1 MGRGTS
7 SSGQTRSSRANSAQ
21 PRRTASLPC
30 RTARAAPPESSSHRR
45 GGTSPPSTRP
55 RCPCRTA
62 SSRRSPASARARP
75 PSPTSWRCTDASA
88 FPHARGHGWEAIQ
101 QLSLDRVTRAD
112 VLYSGSTASSF
123 TLAKSAADY
132 QVLIVQMSGADGV
145 VAESMPVISPNGKTI
160 DLSNAFYA
168 GSGYRYLRL
177 RCAISGT
184 SVNVVLNER
193 FVAES
198 SEMFHDLKITG
209 VVGLAW

>member
-1 MGRGTS
+1 
-7 SSGQTRSSRANSAQ
+7 
-21 PRRTASLPC
+21 
-30 RTARAAPPESSSHRR
+30 
-45 GGTSPPSTRP
+45 
-55 RCPCRTA
+55 
-62 SSRRSPASARARP
+62 
-75 PSPTSWRCTDASA
+75 
-88 FPHARGHGWEAIQ
+88 
-101 QLSLDRVTRAD
+101 
-112 VLYSGSTASSF
+112 
-123 TLAKSAADY
+123 
-132 QVLIVQMSGADGV
+132 MSGADGV